1 MFINVYSFPTFS
13 LPSALDVH
21 LSPVTCVQYCSK
33 CPEEFIASLQSVNS
47 KLIADNKSTKVY
59 MFTCFSLIFVWGG
72 RTYTYLLMFS
82 FISAMAAERWKVGWG
97 GVPSV
102 HRPHHHWVSF
112 VWMCCDLAVHHWVS
126 FVWMC
131 CKWSWQSLLLTVT
144 RYYSRAYVPFT
155 RLIHTH
161 LSLSL
166 QACWW
171 VSTLLVQQLRYVG

>member
-33 CPEEFIASLQSVNS
+33 CPEEFIASLHSVNS
-47 KLIADNKSTKVY
+47 KLIADNKSAKVY
-59 MFTCFSLIFVWGG
+59 MFTYFSLIFVWGG

-82 FISAMAAERWKVGWG
+82 FISAMAPERWKVGWG
-97 GVPSV
+97 GVPNV

-112 VWMCCDLAVHHWVS
+112 VWMCYDLAVHHWVS

-131 CKWSWQSLLLTVT
+131 CNLAVHYWLTMIYVCIQMAIGYSTHVTSISLL
-144 RYYSRAYVPFT
+144 A
-155 RLIHTH
+155 H
-161 LSLSL
+161 L
-166 QACWW
+166 
-171 VSTLLVQQLRYVG
+171 